1 MMTRALP
8 EGSFLPSR
16 RSPLVAVGRR
26 WSPLV
31 AGIANASRP
40 FLTCVLLS
48 FYRSL

>member
-26 WSPLV
+26 YREREPSLFDLRATVVLPLSIGGW
-31 AGIANASRP
+31 A
-40 FLTCVLLS
+40 
-48 FYRSL
+48 